1 MKEIRIVK
9 ISDGFE
15 EKHYNHFCNDLLSH
29 KKINT
34 FCKVYH
40 TIKCNYNKIIRLVI
54 IINRRIR
61 KT

>member
-29 KKINT
+29 KKINI
-34 FCKVYH
+34 FV
-40 TIKCNYNKIIRLVI
+40 KCIIPLSVI
-54 IINRRIR
+54 II
-61 KT
+61 KLLD